1 MEARKRR
8 KTRILRVIQRLLSE
22 KSSIK
27 HGPHG
32 ETDQANH
39 SALIWQTVRNN
50 CFAFAPFGTVA
61 LSTTQ
66 SAVAASKRHGT
77 AAFTLEA
84 LPSFDLRP
92 SLPLHAGL
100 QGPVQAFALVR
111 GLIHHHRQCVEI
123 RACEGFQ
130 GSLRSTATKSL
141 AAKSAR
147 FRCRAGASAAME
159 WLQLET
165 SINGRPKALSGSSQD
180 PQE

>member
-1 MEARKRR
+1 M
-8 KTRILRVIQRLLSE
+8 LNE

-50 CFAFAPFGTVA
+50 CIAFAPSGIVA
-61 LSTTQ
+61 LFTTQ
-66 SAVAASKRHGT
+66 SAVVASRRHGT

-84 LPSFDLRP
+84 LPSFGLRP

-100 QGPVQAFALVR
+100 QGPLQAFALVR

-165 SINGRPKALSGSSQD
+165 SINGRPKALSGSPQD